1 MKGLIPAPKGRVRTS
16 VGHKYLEALQSKVN
30 GGSDTSSSPSPSAE
44 QNNPGLDLL
53 ILGLTSGTAMDDID
67 FALCRFT
74 QGSPEAPLCL
84 EIVQYD
90 SVVMPSK
97 IRSDILAMLREDA
110 APPSMLSQM
119 DAEMGHTFANAIHI
133 FTHKHGIALDDIDM
147 IGSGGQ
153 LITLTGFPPH
163 GQHRSNMCLGE
174 GAVISAKTGV
184 TTVSDYRTAEQAVG
198 RQGAPLFAYLVGL
211 LLHHP
216 TRLQICITIGGI
228 TTVCFIPPD
237 NRGGI
242 DAMYDWD
249 TGPGT
254 CMIDSAFRQFG
265 LDPTTDQASSL
276 LYGQICH
283 PVVEELLANDE
294 YLKTRPPKTT
304 AREIFGD
311 AMAHRIVEMCAY
323 RGCTPAD
330 TIATLTRFTSASI
343 AQQMLV
349 FGPGREAINNADII
363 VDGRG
368 MSNMQLIADLQNEFP
383 GATFG
388 TFESTGVPS
397 NAKKAVGFAMQAMEA
412 ILGRAL
418 PVPTNADVRRPNT
431 ITGKLAPG
439 LRWREIIEKSV
450 AFGGAGRG
458 WEGLPEVRELIVKQK
473 V

>member
-1 MKGLIPAPKGRVRTS
+1 
-16 VGHKYLEALQSKVN
+16 
-30 GGSDTSSSPSPSAE
+30 
-44 QNNPGLDLL
+44 
-53 ILGLTSGTAMDDID
+53 
-67 FALCRFT
+67 
-74 QGSPEAPLCL
+74 
-84 EIVQYD
+84 
-90 SVVMPSK
+90 
-97 IRSDILAMLREDA
+97 
-110 APPSMLSQM
+110 M

-133 FTHKHGIALDDIDM
+133 FAHKHAIAVDDIDL

-153 LITLTGFPPH
+153 LITLSGSPPK

-228 TTVCFIPPD
+228 TTACFIPSD
-237 NRGGI
+237 DKGGI

-254 CMIDSAFRQFG
+254 SMIDSAYRQFG
-265 LDPTTDQASSL
+265 VDPTTDQGSSL
-276 LYGQICH
+276 MHGNICQE
-283 PVVEELLANDE
+283 VVEELLLNDE
-294 YLKTRPPKTT
+294 YLKARPPKTT
-304 AREIFGD
+304 AREIYGD
-311 AMAHRIVEMCAY
+311 ALALKIVAMCAY

-330 TIATLTRFTSASI
+330 TIATMTRFTSASI
-343 AQQMLV
+343 AQQMLLY
-349 FGPGREAINNADII
+349 GPGREAINNADIV

-368 MSNMQLIADLQNEFP
+368 MSNLQLVADLQREFP
-383 GATFG
+383 RAIFG
-388 TFESTGVPS
+388 SFDKTGVPS

-412 ILGRAL
+412 LLGRAL

-458 WEGLPEVRELIVKQK
+458 WEGLPEVRELIVRQK
-473 V
+473 KVDE

>member
-1 MKGLIPAPKGRVRTS
+1 
-16 VGHKYLEALQSKVN
+16 
-30 GGSDTSSSPSPSAE
+30 
-44 QNNPGLDLL
+44 
-53 ILGLTSGTAMDDID
+53 
-67 FALCRFT
+67 
-74 QGSPEAPLCL
+74 
-84 EIVQYD
+84 
-90 SVVMPSK
+90 MPSK
-97 IRSDILAMLREDA
+97 IRNEILAMLREDA

-133 FTHKHGIALDDIDM
+133 FTQKHGISVDDIDM

-153 LITLTGFPPH
+153 LITLTGTPPY

-216 TRLQICITIGGI
+216 SRLQICITIGGI
-228 TTVCFIPPD
+228 TTVCFVPPD
-237 NRGGI
+237 NKGGI

-254 CMIDSAFRQFG
+254 SMIDSAFRQFG
-265 LDPTTDQASSL
+265 LDPAKDQASSL
-276 LYGQICH
+276 LHGQICH
-283 PVVEELLANDE
+283 AVVAELLANDE
-294 YLKTRPPKTT
+294 YLKMRPPKTT
-304 AREIFGD
+304 AREIYGD
-311 AMAHRIVEMCAY
+311 AMAHRIVEMCTY
-323 RGCTPAD
+323 QGCTPAD
-330 TIATLTRFTSASI
+330 TIATLTRFTSASV
-343 AQQMLV
+343 AQQMLL
-349 FGPGREAINNADII
+349 FGPGRDAINHSDII

-383 GATFG
+383 GASFG
-388 TFESTGVPS
+388 SFDKTGVPS

-412 ILGRAL
+412 LLGRAL

-439 LRWREIIEKSV
+439 LKWREIIEKSV
-450 AFGGAGRG
+450 AFGGVGRG

-473 V
+473 A

>member
-1 MKGLIPAPKGRVRTS
+1 
-16 VGHKYLEALQSKVN
+16 
-30 GGSDTSSSPSPSAE
+30 
-44 QNNPGLDLL
+44 
-53 ILGLTSGTAMDDID
+53 
-67 FALCRFT
+67 
-74 QGSPEAPLCL
+74 
-84 EIVQYD
+84 
-90 SVVMPSK
+90 
-97 IRSDILAMLREDA
+97 MLREDA

-133 FTHKHGIALDDIDM
+133 FAHKHGIAVDDIDL

-153 LITLTGFPPH
+153 LITLTGKPAK

-228 TTVCFIPPD
+228 TTVCFIPSD
-237 NRGGI
+237 KTGGI

-254 CMIDSAFRQFG
+254 TLIDAAFRQFG
-265 LDPTTDQASSL
+265 LDPATDQARSL
-276 LYGQICH
+276 LHGQVCH
-283 PVVEELLANDE
+283 EIIDELLANDDF
-294 YLKTRPPKTT
+294 LARRPPKTT
-304 AREIFGD
+304 AREIYGD
-311 AMAHRIVEMCAY
+311 ALASRIISMCLY

-343 AQQMLV
+343 AQQILLY
-349 FGPGREAINNADII
+349 GPGREAINDADII

-368 MSNMQLIADLQNEFP
+368 MANPQLIADLQAEFP
-383 GATFG
+383 GAQFG
-388 TFESTGVPS
+388 SFDRTGIPS

-412 ILGRAL
+412 LLGRAL

-439 LRWREIIEKSV
+439 LRWREVIEKSV
-450 AFGGAGRG
+450 AFSDAGRG

-473 V
+473 ESLLA